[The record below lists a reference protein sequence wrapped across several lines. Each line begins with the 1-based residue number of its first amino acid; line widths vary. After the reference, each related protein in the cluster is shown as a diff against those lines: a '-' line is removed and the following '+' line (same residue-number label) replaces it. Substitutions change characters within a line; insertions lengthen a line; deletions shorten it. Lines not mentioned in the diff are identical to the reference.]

1 MTLKGVTLV
10 EKLRLAQEAGVSLPH
25 YTNTDNPVDFPGL
38 ETKMNKKLRQF
49 EKESKLEIYGLGKDR
64 VKWEAAMSKF
74 AELIVRECIEINKQE
89 LAFNAFERLM
99 NKYKEHFGV
108 EE

>member
-1 MTLKGVTLV
+1 
-10 EKLRLAQEAGVSLPH
+10 
-25 YTNTDNPVDFPGL
+25 
-38 ETKMNKKLRQF
+38 MNERIRELMVQADYPAP
-49 EKESKLEIYGLGKDR
+49 EIAKRAHVL
-64 VKWEAAMSKF
+64 

-89 LAFNAFERLM
+89 LSFNAFERLM